1 MTKRQIAKSPLSI
14 FVIGMSF
21 VLVTDLIVLRFV
33 SSITPIGSVDHAP
46 VAIVLGAKVKAGG
59 EPSDILRD
67 RLLSAIDLYRA
78 GSVDKILVSGDDGQA
93 EYDEVNAMRVYLLSA
108 DVDPDDIFL
117 DHAGFDTYDTM
128 IRASK
133 VFGVTKAIVVTQ
145 AYHLPRAL
153 YLAKAF
159 GIDAQ
164 GVAADRQTYRG
175 MLRYEAR
182 ELLADTK
189 AVIDVVFHVS
199 PHFLGDAIDIAG
211 DGRVTWDE
219 ERSVFQ

>member
-1 MTKRQIAKSPLSI
+1 MW
-14 FVIGMSF
+14 
-21 VLVTDLIVLRFV
+21 
-33 SSITPIGSVDHAP
+33 
-46 VAIVLGAKVKAGG
+46 
-59 EPSDILRD
+59 
-67 RLLSAIDLYRA
+67 
-78 GSVDKILVSGDDGQA
+78 
-93 EYDEVNAMRVYLLSA
+93 

-128 IRASK
+128 ARASK

-153 YLAKAF
+153 YLAHAF

-164 GVAADRQTYRG
+164 GVVADRQHYLG
-175 MLRYEAR
+175 ILRYEAR

-189 AVIDVVFHVS
+189 AVIVVIFRVS
-199 PHFLGDAIDIAG
+199 PHFLGDAIDVTG

-219 ERSVFQ
+219 E